1 MKTDQKIVL
10 DENEFKTNSDEVMD
24 RDTARSRTFL
34 TTPLSHRGVPRF
46 LVFLFS
52 ILGFVYVLNP
62 TVGILEFI
70 PDNLPFVGNLDEGGA
85 YLLLWYGLIEL
96 FEGRKR

>member
-1 MKTDQKIVL
+1 MKTKQKIVI
-10 DENEFKTNSDEVMD
+10 DEKEFETNSSDQMNS
-24 RDTARSRTFL
+24 DTSRSRTFL

-46 LVFLFS
+46 IVYLFS
-52 ILGFVYVLNP
+52 LLGFVYILNP
-62 TVGILEFI
+62 TIGLIEFI

-96 FEGRKR
+96 FEGRRK